1 MSRQAFEGFT
11 AVVPEGW
18 SAAREE
24 TTYSEATEHAPTR
37 FVSPGGRGA
46 LRVNV
51 PALDPDE
58 QPGADPDEL
67 DALARDWGM
76 RRGIDEPLACATEL
90 RHGVAR
96 AAASYRI
103 GEDFVELWLFSDGAS
118 MLQATYVCPWEARD
132 EGRAAREALVGSIR
146 LR

>member
-1 MSRQAFEGFT
+1 MSRNAFEGFT

-18 SAAREE
+18 SSAREE
-24 TTYSEATEHAPTR
+24 TTYSEAAEHAPTR
-37 FVSPGGRGA
+37 FVSPSHLGT
-46 LRVNV
+46 LRVSV
-51 PALDPDE
+51 PALDADE

-76 RRGIDEPLACATEL
+76 RRGIDEPLSCVTEL

-103 GEDFVELWLFSDGAS
+103 GDELVALWLLSDGTS
-118 MLQATYVCPWEARD
+118 MLQATYVCPWERRD
-132 EGRAAREALVGSIR
+132 EDRAAREALVGSIR

>member
-11 AVVPEGW
+11 AVVPQGW

-24 TTYSEATEHAPTR
+24 TTYSEAAEHAPTR
-37 FVSPGGRGA
+37 FASPSGRGA

-58 QPGADPDEL
+58 QPGADPEEL

-76 RRGIDEPLACATEL
+76 RRGIDAPLACATEL
-90 RHGVAR
+90 RHGLAR
-96 AAASYRI
+96 AAAGYRI
-103 GEDFVELWLFSDGAS
+103 GEDFVALWLFSDGTS

-132 EGRAAREALVGSIR
+132 EDRAAREALVGSIR